1 MSLFIFTL
9 ARIAS
14 KNKCNECVKCV
25 KLLVAK
31 AGADINDMYMK
42 SINMHT

>member
-1 MSLFIFTL
+1 MPLFIFTL

-14 KNKCNECVKCV
+14 KNKCVKCVKCV

-31 AGADINDMYMK
+31 AGADINDVYMK
-42 SINMHT
+42 SVNIHT